1 MQNTG
6 TPVGSYAPDFELPGI
21 DQEVH
26 HLARYLDKY
35 QAVGVVF
42 MDNQSPDQDI
52 YLDKLKQLQGE
63 LQDQGFTI
71 IGINAQDVSLYP
83 QESLDNMKTF
93 SRQQD
98 LNFPYLRDTTQEVAQ
113 SFGVEQTPMVFLLD
127 RSGILRYSGPLTPAE
142 AAVDETSL
150 QTLRQAIQTLLQ

>member
-113 SFGVEQTPMVFLLD
+113 SFGVEQTPMVYLLD
-127 RSGILRYSGPLTPAE
+127 RSGILRYSGPLTQAE
-142 AAVDETSL
+142 VAVDETSL
-150 QTLRQAIQTLLQ
+150 QTLRQAIQALLQ